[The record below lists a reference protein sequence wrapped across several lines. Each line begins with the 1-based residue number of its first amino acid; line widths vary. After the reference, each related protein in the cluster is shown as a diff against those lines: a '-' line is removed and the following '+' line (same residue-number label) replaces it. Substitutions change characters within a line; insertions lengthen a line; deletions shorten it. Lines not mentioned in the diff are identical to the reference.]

1 MGSLAENALMVTTK
15 QFMQQIIGPNIIHS
29 LHITMLTPTP
39 AAVKKE
45 FQISEYLRHLGE
57 CHPPRDKQWK

>member
-39 AAVKKE
+39 AVKKQ
-45 FQISEYLRHLGE
+45 FQISEYLHRLGE
-57 CHPPRDKQWK
+57 CLQPSDKQWK